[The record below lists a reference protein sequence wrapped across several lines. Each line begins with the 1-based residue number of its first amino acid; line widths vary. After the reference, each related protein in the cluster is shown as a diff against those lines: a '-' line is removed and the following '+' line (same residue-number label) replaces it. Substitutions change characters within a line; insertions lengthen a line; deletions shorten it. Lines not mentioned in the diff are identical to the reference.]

1 MNQPQ
6 NMQVQDD
13 EISLKDLIKIIQ
25 SWFSLLFKNSLLIL
39 LVGSIGGGLGFYLAY
54 STKPVFKA
62 ESKFVVKEGGPSGL
76 SGSLGNLSSLLGGG
90 GGSSLDRTVAVI
102 GSDRVMGKVLLST
115 VLIEEKSDL
124 VINHFI
130 NLNKNLKAS
139 WAKDTALAK
148 ARFTPADT
156 IPQFFNFPQRKAYKS
171 VLASFSG
178 EKGIVSGEK
187 GIVSKDFDKKT
198 GIISLTVTHTN
209 EEFAIEVNRLIYD
222 ELKLFM
228 REQSSETANMNV
240 ELLTKKVDSIQGELS
255 GVRRALAR
263 RTDQSMGLLL
273 NEDKVEL
280 KSLAVKEQ
288 ILLTM
293 YGEAQKNLETFLF
306 MGQSASNATALNLLD
321 APFSPIKPFV
331 KSKVL
336 YTAAGFFLASFFCF
350 GFILLRRWYKNVM
363 AS

>member
-148 ARFTPADT
+148 ARFIPADT
-156 IPQFFNFPQRKAYKS
+156 IPQYFNFPQRKAYKS

-178 EKGIVSGEK
+178 EKGIVSK
-187 GIVSKDFDKKT
+187 NFDKKT
-198 GIISLTVTHTN
+198 GIISLTVTHAN

>member
-1 MNQPQ
+1 MSQSQELP
-6 NMQVQDD
+6 VHDD

-25 SWFSLLFKNSLLIL
+25 SWFLLLYKNIL
-39 LVGSIGGGLGFYLAY
+39 TIFLVGSIGGGLGFYLAY
-54 STKPVFKA
+54 SNKPVYKA

-102 GSDRVMGKVLLST
+102 GSERVMGKVLLST
-115 VLIEEKSDL
+115 VQIAGKSDL
-124 VINHFI
+124 VINHFVS
-130 NLNKNLKAS
+130 LNKDLQTAWN
-139 WAKDTALAK
+139 KDTALAK
-148 ARFTPADT
+148 ARFTATDT
-156 IPQFFNFPQRKAYKS
+156 IVQLFNFPQRKALKS
-171 VLASFSG
+171 VLASFNS
-178 EKGIVSGEK
+178 EKGIVTK
-187 GIVSKDFDKKT
+187 NFDKKT
-198 GIISLTVTHTN
+198 GIISLVVTHSN

-222 ELKLFM
+222 ELKIFM

-240 ELLTKKVDSIQGELS
+240 ELLTKKVDSIQSELN

-306 MGQSASNATALNLLD
+306 MGQSASNAAQLNLLD
-321 APFSPIKPFV
+321 SPFSPIKPET

-336 YTAAGFFLASFFCF
+336 YTLAGFFLASFLCF

-363 AS
+363 AE

>member
-54 STKPVFKA
+54 SSKPVYKA

-130 NLNKNLKAS
+130 NLNKSLKAS

-148 ARFTPADT
+148 ARFIPADT
-156 IPQFFNFPQRKAYKS
+156 IPQYFNFPQRKAYKS

-178 EKGIVSGEK
+178 EKGIVSK
-187 GIVSKDFDKKT
+187 NFDKKT

-240 ELLTKKVDSIQGELS
+240 ELLTKKVDSIQGELN

-321 APFSPIKPFV
+321 APFSPLTPAA

-336 YTAAGFFLASFFCF
+336 YTAAGFFLASFLCF
-350 GFILLRRWYKNVM
+350 GFILLRRWYKNIM

>member
-13 EISLKDLIKIIQ
+13 EISLKDLIKSIQ

-90 GGSSLDRTVAVI
+90 GGSSLDRMVAVI

-130 NLNKNLKAS
+130 NLNKSLKAS

-148 ARFTPADT
+148 ARFIPADT
-156 IPQFFNFPQRKAYKS
+156 IPQYFNFPQRKAYKS

-178 EKGIVSGEK
+178 EKGIVSK
-187 GIVSKDFDKKT
+187 NFDKKT
-198 GIISLTVTHTN
+198 GIISLTVTHAN

-240 ELLTKKVDSIQGELS
+240 ELLTKKVDSIQGELN

-306 MGQSASNATALNLLD
+306 MGQSASNSTALNLLD
-321 APFSPIKPFV
+321 APFSPLTPAA

-336 YTAAGFFLASFFCF
+336 YTAAGFFLASFLCF
-350 GFILLRRWYKNVM
+350 GFILLRRWYKNIM

>member
-1 MNQPQ
+1 MSQSPAQ
-6 NMQVQDD
+6 QVQDD

-25 SWFSLLFKNSLLIL
+25 SLFSLLYKNSLTIL
-39 LVGSIGGGLGFYLAY
+39 LVGAIGGGIGFYLAY
-54 STKPVFKA
+54 STKPIYKA

-102 GSDRVMGKVLLST
+102 GSERVMNKVLLST
-115 VLIEEKSDL
+115 IQIAGNSDL
-124 VINHFI
+124 VINHFV
-130 NLNKNLKAS
+130 NLNKDLKKA
-139 WAKDTALAK
+139 WGKDTVLAK
-148 ARFTPADT
+148 ARFSATDT
-156 IPQFFNFPQRKAYKS
+156 IVQLFNFPQRKALKS
-171 VLASFSG
+171 VLASFS
-178 EKGIVSGEK
+178 SEK
-187 GIVSKDFDKKT
+187 GIVSKSYDKKS
-198 GIISLTVTHTN
+198 GIISMTVTHPN
-209 EEFAIEVNRLIYD
+209 EEFAIEVNRLIFD
-222 ELKLFM
+222 ELKVFM

-240 ELLTKKVDSIQGELS
+240 ELLTKKVDSIQGELN
-255 GVRRALAR
+255 GVRRSLAR

-306 MGQSASNATALNLLD
+306 MGQSASFATALYILD
-321 APFSPIKPFV
+321 EPFSPLTPAT
-331 KSKVL
+331 KSKML
-336 YTAAGFFLASFFCF
+336 YTATGFFLASFFCF
-350 GFILLRRWYKNVM
+350 GFILIRRWYKNLM

>member
-1 MNQPQ
+1 
-6 NMQVQDD
+6 
-13 EISLKDLIKIIQ
+13 
-25 SWFSLLFKNSLLIL
+25 
-39 LVGSIGGGLGFYLAY
+39 LGD
-54 STKPVFKA
+54 
-62 ESKFVVKEGGPSGL
+62 
-76 SGSLGNLSSLLGGG
+76 G

-130 NLNKNLKAS
+130 NLNKSLKAS

-148 ARFTPADT
+148 ARFIPADT
-156 IPQFFNFPQRKAYKS
+156 IPQYFNFPQRKAYKS

-178 EKGIVSGEK
+178 EKGIVSK
-187 GIVSKDFDKKT
+187 NFDKKT
-198 GIISLTVTHTN
+198 GIISLTVTHAN

-263 RTDQSMGLLL
+263 RTDQSIGLLL

>member
-1 MNQPQ
+1 
-6 NMQVQDD
+6 
-13 EISLKDLIKIIQ
+13 
-25 SWFSLLFKNSLLIL
+25 
-39 LVGSIGGGLGFYLAY
+39 
-54 STKPVFKA
+54 
-62 ESKFVVKEGGPSGL
+62 
-76 SGSLGNLSSLLGGG
+76 
-90 GGSSLDRTVAVI
+90 
-102 GSDRVMGKVLLST
+102 MGKVLLST

-139 WAKDTALAK
+139 WVKDTALAK

-171 VLASFSG
+171 VLASF
-178 EKGIVSGEK
+178 SGEK

>member
-1 MNQPQ
+1 
-6 NMQVQDD
+6 
-13 EISLKDLIKIIQ
+13 
-25 SWFSLLFKNSLLIL
+25 LLKNSLLIL

-54 STKPVFKA
+54 SSKPVYKA

-130 NLNKNLKAS
+130 NLNKSLKAS

-148 ARFTPADT
+148 ARFIPADT
-156 IPQFFNFPQRKAYKS
+156 IPQYFNFPQRKAYKS

-178 EKGIVSGEK
+178 EKGIVSK
-187 GIVSKDFDKKT
+187 NFDKKT
-198 GIISLTVTHTN
+198 GIISLTVTHAN

-263 RTDQSMGLLL
+263 RTDQSIGLLL

-336 YTAAGFFLASFFCF
+336 YTAAGFFLASFLCF
-350 GFILLRRWYKNVM
+350 GFILLRRWYKNLM
-363 AS
+363 SS

>member
-25 SWFSLLFKNSLLIL
+25 SWFSLLLKNSLLIL

-54 STKPVFKA
+54 STKPVFEA

-90 GGSSLDRTVAVI
+90 GASSIDRTVAI
-102 GSDRVMGKVLLST
+102 ISSDRVMGKVLLST

-139 WAKDTALAK
+139 WVKDTALAK

-171 VLASFSG
+171 VLASF
-178 EKGIVSGEK
+178 SGEK

-321 APFSPIKPFV
+321 APFSPIKPSV
-331 KSKVL
+331 KSKIL
-336 YTAAGFFLASFFCF
+336 YTAAGFFLASFLCF
-350 GFILLRRWYKNVM
+350 GFILLRRWYKNLM
-363 AS
+363 SS

>member
-1 MNQPQ
+1 MSQSPAQ
-6 NMQVQDD
+6 QVQDD

-25 SWFSLLFKNSLLIL
+25 SWFSLLYKNSLTIL
-39 LVGSIGGGLGFYLAY
+39 LVGAIGGGIGFYLAY
-54 STKPVFKA
+54 SAKPVYKA

-102 GSDRVMGKVLLST
+102 GSERVMNKVLLST
-115 VLIEEKSDL
+115 IQVAGNSDL
-124 VINHFI
+124 VINHFV
-130 NLNKNLKAS
+130 NLNKDLKAA
-139 WAKDTALAK
+139 WGKDTALAK
-148 ARFTPADT
+148 ARFAITDT
-156 IPQFFNFPQRKAYKS
+156 LVPLFNFPQRKALKA
-171 VLASFSG
+171 VLASFSS
-178 EKGIVSGEK
+178 EKGIVTK
-187 GIVSKDFDKKT
+187 NFDKKT
-198 GIISLTVTHTN
+198 GIISLIVTHPN
-209 EEFAIEVNRLIYD
+209 EEFAIEVNRLIFD
-222 ELKLFM
+222 ELKVFM

-240 ELLTKKVDSIQGELS
+240 ELLTKKVDSIQGELN
-255 GVRRALAR
+255 GVRRSLAR

-306 MGQSASNATALNLLD
+306 MGQSASNATALNILD
-321 APFSPIKPFV
+321 APFSPLTPAT
-331 KSKVL
+331 KSRVL

-350 GFILLRRWYKNVM
+350 GFILIRRWYKNLM

>member
-1 MNQPQ
+1 MSQSPALPVN
-6 NMQVQDD
+6 DD
-13 EISLKDLIKIIQ
+13 EISLKDLIKIVQ
-25 SWFSLLFKNSLLIL
+25 SWFSLLYKNSLTIL
-39 LVGSIGGGLGFYLAY
+39 LLGSIGAGLGFYLAY
-54 STKPVFKA
+54 SNKPVYKA
-62 ESKFVVKEGGPSGL
+62 ESKFLVKEGGTSGL

-102 GSDRVMGKVLLST
+102 GSERVMGKVLLST
-115 VLIEEKSDL
+115 VQIAGKSDL
-124 VINHFI
+124 VINHFVA
-130 NLNKNLKAS
+130 LNKDLQTAWN
-139 WAKDTALAK
+139 KDTVLAK
-148 ARFTPADT
+148 ARFTATDT
-156 IPQFFNFPQRKAYKS
+156 ISQLFNFPQRKAFKS
-171 VLASFSG
+171 VLAAFISDQ
-178 EKGIVSGEK
+178 EELVTKT
-187 GIVSKDFDKKT
+187 FDKKT
-198 GIISLTVTHTN
+198 GIISLTVTHPN

-240 ELLTKKVDSIQGELS
+240 ELLTKKVDSIQSELN

-273 NEDKVEL
+273 NEDKVDL

-306 MGQSASNATALNLLD
+306 MGQSASNASQLYLID
-321 APFSPIKPFV
+321 YPFSPIKPDE
-331 KSKVL
+331 KSKLL
-336 YTAAGFFLASFFCF
+336 YTLAGFFLASFLCF
-350 GFILLRRWYKNVM
+350 GFILIRRWYKNVM

>member
-148 ARFTPADT
+148 ARFIPADT
-156 IPQFFNFPQRKAYKS
+156 IPQYFNFPQRKAYKS

-178 EKGIVSGEK
+178 EKGIVSK
-187 GIVSKDFDKKT
+187 NFDKKT
-198 GIISLTVTHTN
+198 GIISLTVTHAN

-336 YTAAGFFLASFFCF
+336 YTAAGFFLASFLCF

>member
-130 NLNKNLKAS
+130 NLNKSLKAS

-148 ARFTPADT
+148 ARFIPADT
-156 IPQFFNFPQRKAYKS
+156 ISQYFNFPQRKAYKS

-178 EKGIVSGEK
+178 EKGIVSK
-187 GIVSKDFDKKT
+187 SFDKKT
-198 GIISLTVTHTN
+198 GIISLTVTHAN

-240 ELLTKKVDSIQGELS
+240 ELLTKKVDSIQGELN

-306 MGQSASNATALNLLD
+306 MGQSASNATVLNLLD
-321 APFSPIKPFV
+321 APFSPLTPAA

-336 YTAAGFFLASFFCF
+336 YTAAGFFLASFLCF
-350 GFILLRRWYKNVM
+350 GFILLRRWYKNIM

>member
-6 NMQVQDD
+6 NMPVQDD

-25 SWFSLLFKNSLLIL
+25 SWFSLLLKNSLLIL

-54 STKPVFKA
+54 SSKPVYKA

-130 NLNKNLKAS
+130 NLNKRLKAS

-156 IPQFFNFPQRKAYKS
+156 IPQYFNFPQRKAYKS

-178 EKGIVSGEK
+178 EKGIVSK
-187 GIVSKDFDKKT
+187 NFDKKT
-198 GIISLTVTHTN
+198 GIISLTVTHAN

-240 ELLTKKVDSIQGELS
+240 ELLTKKVDSIQGELN

-306 MGQSASNATALNLLD
+306 MGQSASNSTALNLLD
-321 APFSPIKPFV
+321 APFSPLTPAA

-336 YTAAGFFLASFFCF
+336 YTAAGFFLASFLCF
-350 GFILLRRWYKNVM
+350 GFILLRRWYKNIM

>member
-1 MNQPQ
+1 
-6 NMQVQDD
+6 MQVQDD

-148 ARFTPADT
+148 ARFIPADT
-156 IPQFFNFPQRKAYKS
+156 IPQYFNFPQRKAYKS

-178 EKGIVSGEK
+178 EKGIVSK
-187 GIVSKDFDKKT
+187 NFDKKT

-336 YTAAGFFLASFFCF
+336 YTAAGFFLASFLCF
-350 GFILLRRWYKNVM
+350 GFILLRRWYKNIM

>member
-6 NMQVQDD
+6 IMQVNDD

-25 SWFSLLFKNSLLIL
+25 SWFSLLYKNSLTIL
-39 LVGSIGGGLGFYLAY
+39 LVGTIGAGLGFYLAF
-54 STKPVFKA
+54 STKPVYKA

-102 GSDRVMGKVLLST
+102 GSERVMGKVLLST
-115 VLIEEKSDL
+115 IQIADKSDL
-124 VINHFI
+124 VINHYI
-130 NLNKNLKAS
+130 QLDSELQDK
-139 WAKDTALAK
+139 WAKDTSLAK
-148 ARFTPADT
+148 ARFTGSDT
-156 IPQFFNFPQRKAYKS
+156 ISKLFNFPQRKAFKS
-171 VLASFSG
+171 VLAAFIG
-178 EKGIVSGEK
+178 DKEEL
-187 GIVSKDFDKKT
+187 VSKTFDKKT
-198 GIISLTVTHTN
+198 GIISLIVSHPN
-209 EEFAIEVNRLIYD
+209 EEFAIEVNRLIFD

-240 ELLTKKVDSIQGELS
+240 ELLTKKVDSIQGELN

-263 RTDQSMGLLL
+263 RTDQSVGLLL

-306 MGQSASNATALNLLD
+306 MGQSASNASQLNLID
-321 APFSPIKPFV
+321 SPFSPIKPDE
-331 KSKVL
+331 KSKLL
-336 YTAAGFFLASFFCF
+336 YAIAGFFLASFFCF
-350 GFILLRRWYKNVM
+350 AFILLRRWYKNVM
-363 AS
+363 AD

>member
-25 SWFSLLFKNSLLIL
+25 SWFSLLLKNSLLIL

-54 STKPVFKA
+54 STKPVFEA

-90 GGSSLDRTVAVI
+90 GASSIDRTVAI
-102 GSDRVMGKVLLST
+102 ISSDRVMGKVLLST

-139 WAKDTALAK
+139 WVKDTALAK

-171 VLASFSG
+171 VLASF
-178 EKGIVSGEK
+178 SGEK

-306 MGQSASNATALNLLD
+306 MGQSASNSTALNLLD
-321 APFSPIKPFV
+321 APFSPLTPAA

-336 YTAAGFFLASFFCF
+336 HTAAGFFLASFLCF
-350 GFILLRRWYKNVM
+350 GFILLRRWYKNIM

>member
-25 SWFSLLFKNSLLIL
+25 SWFSLLLKNSLLIL

-54 STKPVFKA
+54 STKPVFEA

-90 GGSSLDRTVAVI
+90 GASSIDRTVAI
-102 GSDRVMGKVLLST
+102 ISSDRVMGKVLLST

-139 WAKDTALAK
+139 WVKDTALAK

-171 VLASFSG
+171 VLASF
-178 EKGIVSGEK
+178 SGEK

-263 RTDQSMGLLL
+263 RTDQSIGLLL

-336 YTAAGFFLASFFCF
+336 YTAAGFFLASFLCF
-350 GFILLRRWYKNVM
+350 GFILLRRWYKNLM
-363 AS
+363 SS

>member
-1 MNQPQ
+1 MNQPP
-6 NMQVQDD
+6 NMPVQDD

-54 STKPVFKA
+54 SSKPVYKA

-90 GGSSLDRTVAVI
+90 GGSSLDRTLAVI
-102 GSDRVMGKVLLST
+102 SSDRVMGKVLLST

-130 NLNKNLKAS
+130 NLNKSLKAS

-156 IPQFFNFPQRKAYKS
+156 ISQLFNFPQRKAYKS

-178 EKGIVSGEK
+178 EKGIVSK
-187 GIVSKDFDKKT
+187 SFDKKT
-198 GIISLTVTHTN
+198 GIISLTVTHAN

-240 ELLTKKVDSIQGELS
+240 ELLTRKVDSIQGELN

-321 APFSPIKPFV
+321 APFSPLTPAA

-336 YTAAGFFLASFFCF
+336 YTAAGFFLASFLCF
-350 GFILLRRWYKNVM
+350 GFILLRRWYKNIM

>member
-25 SWFSLLFKNSLLIL
+25 SWFSLLLKNSLLIL

-54 STKPVFKA
+54 SSKPVYKA

-130 NLNKNLKAS
+130 NLNKSLKAS

-178 EKGIVSGEK
+178 EKGIVSK
-187 GIVSKDFDKKT
+187 NFDKKT

-321 APFSPIKPFV
+321 APFSPLTPAA

-336 YTAAGFFLASFFCF
+336 YTAAGFFLASFLCF
-350 GFILLRRWYKNVM
+350 GFILLRRWYKNIM

>member
-54 STKPVFKA
+54 SSKPVYKA

-130 NLNKNLKAS
+130 NLNKSLKAF

-156 IPQFFNFPQRKAYKS
+156 ISQFFNFPQRKAYKS

-178 EKGIVSGEK
+178 EKGIVSK
-187 GIVSKDFDKKT
+187 NFDKKT
-198 GIISLTVTHTN
+198 GIISLTVTHAN

-222 ELKLFM
+222 ELKLFL

-240 ELLTKKVDSIQGELS
+240 ELLTKKVDSIQGELN

-306 MGQSASNATALNLLD
+306 VGQSASNATALNLLD
-321 APFSPIKPFV
+321 APFSPLTPAA

-350 GFILLRRWYKNVM
+350 GFILLRRWYKNIM

>member
-25 SWFSLLFKNSLLIL
+25 SWFSLLLKNSLLIL

-54 STKPVFKA
+54 STKPVFEA

-90 GGSSLDRTVAVI
+90 GASSIDRTVAI
-102 GSDRVMGKVLLST
+102 ISSDRVMGKVLLST

-139 WAKDTALAK
+139 WVKDTALAK

-171 VLASFSG
+171 VLASF
-178 EKGIVSGEK
+178 SGEK

-240 ELLTKKVDSIQGELS
+240 ELLTKKVDSIQGELN

-321 APFSPIKPFV
+321 APFSPIKPSV
-331 KSKVL
+331 KSKIL

>member
-25 SWFSLLFKNSLLIL
+25 SWFSLLLKNSLLIL

-130 NLNKNLKAS
+130 NLNKSLKAS

-148 ARFTPADT
+148 ARFIPADT
-156 IPQFFNFPQRKAYKS
+156 IPQYFNFPQRKAYKS

-178 EKGIVSGEK
+178 EKGIVSK
-187 GIVSKDFDKKT
+187 NFDKKT
-198 GIISLTVTHTN
+198 GIISLTVTHAN

-240 ELLTKKVDSIQGELS
+240 ELLTKKVDSIQGELN

-306 MGQSASNATALNLLD
+306 MGQSASNSTALNLLD
-321 APFSPIKPFV
+321 APFSPLTPAA

-336 YTAAGFFLASFFCF
+336 YTAAGFFLASFLCF
-350 GFILLRRWYKNVM
+350 GFILLRRWYKNIM

>member
-148 ARFTPADT
+148 ARFIPADT
-156 IPQFFNFPQRKAYKS
+156 IPQYFNFPQRKAYKS

-178 EKGIVSGEK
+178 EKGIVSK
-187 GIVSKDFDKKT
+187 NFDKKT
-198 GIISLTVTHTN
+198 GIISLTVTHAN

-350 GFILLRRWYKNVM
+350 GFILLRRWYKNIM

>member
-6 NMQVQDD
+6 NMPVQDD

-25 SWFSLLFKNSLLIL
+25 SWFSLLLKNSLLIL

-54 STKPVFKA
+54 STKPVFEA

-90 GGSSLDRTVAVI
+90 GASSIDRTVAI
-102 GSDRVMGKVLLST
+102 ISSDRVMGKVLLST

-139 WAKDTALAK
+139 WVKDTALAK

-171 VLASFSG
+171 VLASF
-178 EKGIVSGEK
+178 SGEK

-306 MGQSASNATALNLLD
+306 MGQSASNSTALNLLD
-321 APFSPIKPFV
+321 APFSPLTPAA

-336 YTAAGFFLASFFCF
+336 HTAAGFFLASFLCF
-350 GFILLRRWYKNVM
+350 GFILLRRWYKNIM

>member
-25 SWFSLLFKNSLLIL
+25 SWFSLLLKNSLLIL

-130 NLNKNLKAS
+130 NLNKSLKAS

-178 EKGIVSGEK
+178 EKGIVSK
-187 GIVSKDFDKKT
+187 NFDKKT
-198 GIISLTVTHTN
+198 GIISLTVTHAN

-240 ELLTKKVDSIQGELS
+240 ELLTKKVDSIQGELN

-336 YTAAGFFLASFFCF
+336 YTAAGFFLASFLCF
-350 GFILLRRWYKNVM
+350 GFILLRRWYKNIM

>member
-1 MNQPQ
+1 MNQPP

-25 SWFSLLFKNSLLIL
+25 SWFSLLLKNSLLIL

-54 STKPVFKA
+54 STKPVFEA

-90 GGSSLDRTVAVI
+90 GASSIDRTVAI
-102 GSDRVMGKVLLST
+102 ISSDRVMGKVLLST

-130 NLNKNLKAS
+130 NLNKRLKAS

-148 ARFTPADT
+148 ARFIPADT
-156 IPQFFNFPQRKAYKS
+156 IPQYFNFPQRKAYKS

-178 EKGIVSGEK
+178 EKGIVSK
-187 GIVSKDFDKKT
+187 NFDKKT
-198 GIISLTVTHTN
+198 GIISLTVTHAN

>member
-148 ARFTPADT
+148 ARFIPADT
-156 IPQFFNFPQRKAYKS
+156 IPQYFNFPQRKAYKS

-178 EKGIVSGEK
+178 EKGIVSK
-187 GIVSKDFDKKT
+187 NFDKKT
-198 GIISLTVTHTN
+198 GIISLTVTHAN

-240 ELLTKKVDSIQGELS
+240 ELLTKKVDSIQGELN

-306 MGQSASNATALNLLD
+306 MGQSASNSTALNLLD
-321 APFSPIKPFV
+321 APFSPLTPAA

-336 YTAAGFFLASFFCF
+336 YTAAGFFLASFLCF
-350 GFILLRRWYKNVM
+350 GFILLRRWYKNIM